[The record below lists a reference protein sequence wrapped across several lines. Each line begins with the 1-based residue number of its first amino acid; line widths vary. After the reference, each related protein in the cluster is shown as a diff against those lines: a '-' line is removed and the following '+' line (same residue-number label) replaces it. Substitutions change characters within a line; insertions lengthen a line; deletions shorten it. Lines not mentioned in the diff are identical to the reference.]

1 MILIGTWDMAEEGL
15 ILGNKKFEETNSI
28 FDAIE
33 EAIKEVERDEEF
45 TSVGKGGLPNE
56 EGILELDAAMMDGK
70 DLSIGAV
77 MSLKNI
83 LHPISV
89 ARLLMKRDVNNI
101 LSDQGAF
108 KFAIENGFKKE
119 NLLTEKANKKYLER
133 KEDLPLNSYIGHDT
147 VCIIGLDD
155 EKNMAVGTSTSGL
168 FYKKSGRVGDSP
180 FVGSGFYVDNNIG
193 GAAAT
198 GLGEDIMKGCISFKI
213 VELMRTHS
221 PSDACEI
228 AVKELNNRLEGARDI
243 SVIALNNKGEYGAA
257 TNIDEFPF
265 VVIEN
270 KEVKNIKVK
279 KVK

>member
-1 MILIGTWDMAEEGL
+1 MILIGTWDMAEKGL
-15 ILGNKKFEETNSI
+15 ILGYEKFKKTDSI
-28 FDAIE
+28 FDAVE

-56 EGILELDAAMMDGK
+56 EGVLELDAAMMDGS

-77 MSLKNI
+77 MSIKNI

-89 ARLLMKRDVNNI
+89 ARLLMKRKVNNI

-108 KFAIENGFKKE
+108 KFALENGFQKE
-119 NLLTEKANKKYLER
+119 ELLTEKAEKKYLER
-133 KEDLPLNSYIGHDT
+133 KKEDPLNAYIGHDT
-147 VCIIGLDD
+147 VCVIGLDD
-155 EKNMAVGTSTSGL
+155 NRKMVVGTSTSGL
-168 FYKKSGRVGDSP
+168 FYKKAGRVGDSP
-180 FVGSGFYVDNNIG
+180 FVGSGFYVDNKIG

-213 VELMRTHS
+213 VELMKKYS
-221 PSDACEI
+221 PQEACEI
-228 AVKELNNRLEGARDI
+228 AVKELDSRLVDARDI

-257 TNIDEFPF
+257 TNIEEFPF
-265 VVIEN
+265 VVIDN
-270 KEVKNIKVK
+270 GKVKNIKVQ